1 MRIFTSAL
9 RYSPSSR
16 NQLSGC
22 VGALIFQ
29 QKKYLAET
37 SLTLENS
44 YSIRNLC
51 FVNELPQTTINFW
64 DWGSVIP
71 RNLPKIH
78 RIFTVLA
85 LRKCFNGSACR
96 VFSNGKNFTKLHK
109 SLQKLRVFC
118 AQISNLKSQIARLGN
133 KLNTR
138 NRRRRIYGLSNS
150 RCGC

>member
-16 NQLSGC
+16 NKQSGC
-22 VGALIFQ
+22 IFAVMLQ
-29 QKKYLAET
+29 QIKTLLET
-37 SLTLENS
+37 SLTLDNS
-44 YSIRNLC
+44 YSIGNLC
-51 FVNELPQTTINFW
+51 FVNELQQTTINFW

-96 VFSNGKNFTKLHK
+96 VFSNCKNFTKIHK
-109 SLQKLRVFC
+109 TLQKLRVFC

>member
-1 MRIFTSAL
+1 VRIFTSAL

-16 NQLSGC
+16 NKQSGC
-22 VGALIFQ
+22 IFAVMLQ
-29 QKKYLAET
+29 QIKTLRET
-37 SLTLENS
+37 SLTLDNS
-44 YSIRNLC
+44 YSIGNLC
-51 FVNELPQTTINFW
+51 FVNELQQTTINFW

-78 RIFTVLA
+78 LIFTVLA

-96 VFSNGKNFTKLHK
+96 VFSNGKIFTNLHK

-118 AQISNLKSQIARLGN
+118 DQISNLKSQIARLGN